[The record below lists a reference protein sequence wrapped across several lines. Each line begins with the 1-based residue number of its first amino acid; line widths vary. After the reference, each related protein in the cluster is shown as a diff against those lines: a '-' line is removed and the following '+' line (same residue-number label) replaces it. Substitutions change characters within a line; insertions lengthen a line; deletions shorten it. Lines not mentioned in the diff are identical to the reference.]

1 MVIEGDDRIDGRYL
15 DVHQGILS
23 LLARQSPVASDLR
36 LVAAL
41 LHTIMHI
48 ERVGDL
54 AVNIAKLVPLMG
66 EAPDGAGEIMAKL
79 EAAANQARDQLKQAQ
94 IAFEQRNV
102 NLAENLVS
110 QDDVIDSLNRQIF
123 QEAVEIGGSDP
134 HAREWAAHVML
145 IARYLERIGDH
156 TVDIGEQIAFV
167 ISGRVPGVHGR
178 VAPERRAGLTST
190 PTRATPPLIRR
201 RRQPLR
207 AHQPVVVEAERPDA
221 ALLQVERLAHVDL
234 VGCREPLDDLVDHA
248 APGCTRPPRRP
259 AGRGSGSAPPPPPRG
274 REALLRQQRV
284 SVRAATP
291 IDSLSGCTVS
301 TQRT

>member
-1 MVIEGDDRIDGRYL
+1 VTEVRVEFHEQLRELEQETLSTIELDGKALHQAIEAVLQRDTELAVMVIEGDDRIDGRYL

-23 LLARQSPVASDLR
+23 LLARQNPVASDLR

-54 AVNIAKLVPLMG
+54 CVNIAKLVPLMG
-66 EAPDGAGEIMAKL
+66 ETPDGAGEIMAKL

-94 IAFEQRNV
+94 VAFEQRNV

-123 QEAVEIGGSDP
+123 QEAVEFGGSDP
-134 HAREWAAHVML
+134 HAREWGAHAML

-167 ISGRVPGVHGR
+167 ISGEFREFTD
-178 VAPERRAGLTST
+178 AS
-190 PTRATPPLIRR
+190 
-201 RRQPLR
+201 
-207 AHQPVVVEAERPDA
+207 RPN
-221 ALLQVERLAHVDL
+221 
-234 VGCREPLDDLVDHA
+234 G
-248 APGCTRPPRRP
+248 
-259 AGRGSGSAPPPPPRG
+259 
-274 REALLRQQRV
+274 
-284 SVRAATP
+284 VRA
-291 IDSLSGCTVS
+291 
-301 TQRT
+301 

>member
-1 MVIEGDDRIDGRYL
+1 MAEVRAEFHEQLRELEKEALSTIDLASAALDQAVEAVLNRDTELAVMVIEGDDRIDGRYL

-66 EAPDGAGEIMAKL
+66 EPPADVADILAKV
-79 EAAANQARDQLKQAQ
+79 EAAASQARDQLKQAQ
-94 IAFEQRNV
+94 IAFEQRNL

-123 QEAVEIGGSDP
+123 YEALEAGVPGDP

-167 ISGRVPGVHGR
+167 ISGEFREFTDASRPGGVP
-178 VAPERRAGLTST
+178 A
-190 PTRATPPLIRR
+190 
-201 RRQPLR
+201 
-207 AHQPVVVEAERPDA
+207 
-221 ALLQVERLAHVDL
+221 
-234 VGCREPLDDLVDHA
+234 
-248 APGCTRPPRRP
+248 
-259 AGRGSGSAPPPPPRG
+259 
-274 REALLRQQRV
+274 
-284 SVRAATP
+284 
-291 IDSLSGCTVS
+291 
-301 TQRT
+301 